1 MNQIIFDQVN
11 DNKKYN
17 GMGYMA
23 CNGYVPCQ
31 VLKWLSNHLSSYS
44 YTSPQDWIKAKKTN
58 DSMFEMQTVIN
69 NEK

>member
-1 MNQIIFDQVN
+1 MIFDQVN

-31 VLKWLSNHLSSYS
+31 VLKLLSNHLSSY
-44 YTSPQDWIKAKKTN
+44 TSPLDWFKAKKPN

>member
-1 MNQIIFDQVN
+1 MNQRIFDQVN

-31 VLKWLSNHLSSYS
+31 VLKWLSNHLSSY
-44 YTSPQDWIKAKKTN
+44 TSPQDWVKAKKTN

-69 NEK
+69 NDQ